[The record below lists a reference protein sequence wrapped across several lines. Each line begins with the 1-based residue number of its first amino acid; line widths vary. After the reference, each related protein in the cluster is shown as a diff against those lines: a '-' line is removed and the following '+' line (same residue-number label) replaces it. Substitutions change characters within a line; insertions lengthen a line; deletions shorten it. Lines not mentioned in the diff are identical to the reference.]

1 MASKG
6 DEPSQRGRFDGLGTE
21 LGPPAKAGAGVDA
34 PDCHGYGEWVE
45 AHEHTIPKMKAKTQ
59 LQLIQSLNRKRNAVN
74 SAFTLI
80 ELMIVVAIVGIL
92 SAIALPQFTNA
103 RTRAAAGAAV
113 GQAVG
118 LAKECATGMVSG
130 LAATVGGN
138 VCDGSANR
146 TFSATWA
153 GGAAPGVACLNSTT
167 ASPTSFTVTVTSNGG
182 ISCT

>member
-1 MASKG
+1 MGSLYCAPNRRFGISAHSTYPGNKKANKTPTTLITVMYHPKYKLLLAS
-6 DEPSQRGRFDGLGTE
+6 
-21 LGPPAKAGAGVDA
+21 
-34 PDCHGYGEWVE
+34 
-45 AHEHTIPKMKAKTQ
+45 
-59 LQLIQSLNRKRNAVN
+59 SLAASSPRRQTNG
-74 SAFTLI
+74 SGFTLI

-138 VCDGSANR
+138 VCDGTANR

-167 ASPTSFTVTVTSNGG
+167 ASPTSFAVTVTSNGG

>member
-1 MASKG
+1 
-6 DEPSQRGRFDGLGTE
+6 
-21 LGPPAKAGAGVDA
+21 
-34 PDCHGYGEWVE
+34 
-45 AHEHTIPKMKAKTQ
+45 MKAKTQ

-138 VCDGSANR
+138 VCDGTANR
-146 TFSATWA
+146 TFSVTWA
-153 GGAAPGVACLNSTT
+153 GGAAPGVVCLNTT
-167 ASPTSFTVTVTSNGG
+167 LTGASAAVTVTSNGG

>member
-1 MASKG
+1 M
-6 DEPSQRGRFDGLGTE
+6 GTAT
-21 LGPPAKAGAGVDA
+21 LARLKLLSTP
-34 PDCHGYGEWVE
+34 
-45 AHEHTIPKMKAKTQ
+45 IQMKAKTQ

-138 VCDGSANR
+138 VCDGTANR
-146 TFSATWA
+146 TFSVTWA
-153 GGAAPGVACLNSTT
+153 GGAAPGVRCLATTT
-167 ASPTSFTVTVTSNGG
+167 AAQTNLTVTVSSNGAL
-182 ISCT
+182 SCS

>member
-1 MASKG
+1 
-6 DEPSQRGRFDGLGTE
+6 
-21 LGPPAKAGAGVDA
+21 
-34 PDCHGYGEWVE
+34 
-45 AHEHTIPKMKAKTQ
+45 MKAKTQ

-103 RTRAAAGAAV
+103 RTRAAAGAV

-138 VCDGSANR
+138 TCNGSANA
-146 TFSATWA
+146 TFTATWA
-153 GGAAPGVACLNSTT
+153 GGAAPGVACLNATT
-167 ASPTSFTVTVTSNGG
+167 ASPTSYTITVTSNGG
-182 ISCT
+182 ISCS